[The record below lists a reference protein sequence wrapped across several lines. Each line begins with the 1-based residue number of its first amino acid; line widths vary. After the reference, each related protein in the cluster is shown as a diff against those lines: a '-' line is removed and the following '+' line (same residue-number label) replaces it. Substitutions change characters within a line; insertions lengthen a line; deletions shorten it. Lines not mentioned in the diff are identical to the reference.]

1 MNQVPL
7 NLEDGALFGPD
18 SGFRQTCNAENRC
31 FQRLNANQD
40 DSCAHLV
47 EPAQK
52 VIATCCLRSVFSGRG
67 MMCLPRRAFE
77 EAKSSTSIEMGVKHL
92 ELCYPARNQPIA
104 AEPQFSE
111 SPEEDQPMSESAA
124 APSQRTHEDKLSQLA
139 EVAVKVGLGLQ
150 AGQELLMTASLDAL
164 PLARRITEQAYRA
177 GASLVTTLYTD
188 DEAALMRYHFAPEES
203 FDRAANWLYDGMG
216 AAFKSGAARLAI
228 AGGNPALLSNED
240 PTKVSRANR
249 AVSQAYRPALELIT
263 RHAINWTIVASATPA
278 WASAVFP
285 GDAAE
290 VALARLWDAIFETSR
305 INGDDP
311 VAAWKTHDAGLHQR
325 AARLNEKRY
334 SALQYRGPGTDFRL
348 GLADD
353 HQWLGGGTTAGNGLY
368 CIPNMPTE
376 EVFTT
381 PHKDRADGT
390 VTATKPLSHQGT
402 MIEGIQV
409 RFEKGRIVE
418 ARASRGQE
426 VLQKLIDTD
435 QGACR
440 LGEVALV
447 PHSSPIAASGM
458 LFFNTLFDE
467 NAASHIAL
475 GQSYSSCLKDGDK
488 LTPEELA
495 AKGANDSLIHVDWM
509 IGSGMLDIDGI
520 TAAGAQ
526 EPLMRQGEWV

>member
-1 MNQVPL
+1 M
-7 NLEDGALFGPD
+7 
-18 SGFRQTCNAENRC
+18 
-31 FQRLNANQD
+31 
-40 DSCAHLV
+40 
-47 EPAQK
+47 
-52 VIATCCLRSVFSGRG
+52 
-67 MMCLPRRAFE
+67 
-77 EAKSSTSIEMGVKHL
+77 
-92 ELCYPARNQPIA
+92 
-104 AEPQFSE
+104 
-111 SPEEDQPMSESAA
+111 SAA
-124 APSQRTHEDKLSQLA
+124 SATALPRTHEDKLDKLA
-139 EVAVKVGLGLQ
+139 EVAVQVGLGLQ
-150 AGQELLMTASLDAL
+150 PGQELLMTASLDAL

-177 GASLVTTLYTD
+177 GASLVTTLFSD
-188 DEAALMRYHFAPEES
+188 DEATLMRYHFAPDES
-203 FDRAANWLYDGMG
+203 FDRAANWLYDGMA
-216 AAFKSGAARLAI
+216 AAFKSGSARLAI

-240 PTKVSRANR
+240 PARVGRANR

-278 WASAVFP
+278 WAAAVFP
-285 GDAAE
+285 GDAPDE
-290 VALARLWDAIFETSR
+290 ALAKLWDAIFETTR

-311 VAAWKTHDAGLHQR
+311 VAAWKTHDAGLHKR

-353 HQWLGGGTTAGNGLY
+353 HLWLGGGGKAGNGFY
-368 CIPNMPTE
+368 CVPNMPTE
-376 EVFTT
+376 EVFSA

-390 VTATKPLSHQGT
+390 ITATKPLSHQGT

-435 QGACR
+435 EGARR

-475 GQSYSSCLKDGDK
+475 GQSYSSCLRDGDK
-488 LTPEELA
+488 LTPEQLA

-509 IGSGMLDIDGI
+509 IGSGDLDIDGI
-520 TAAGAQ
+520 TSTDVA
-526 EPLMRQGEWV
+526 EPLMRKGEWV